1 MYAEKAV
8 VRVHRDLKVHTWFY
22 PNPASD
28 TTIILVNGSLATSAA
43 FGQTLRYLQ
52 PLCNVVLF
60 DQPYSG
66 HSRPHNP
73 SLPLISKEDEAL
85 ILLDLIEH
93 FRADQ
98 VMSFSWGGVA
108 TMLALAQRPARIRRA
123 VVTSFSPI
131 LNPHMQDYL
140 SRGRMHLAACDRQAV
155 AMLINDTIG
164 EYLPPLYK
172 RCNFRHVSSLEEHE
186 YSQMLF
192 HVRQVLEL
200 DAGQYMSCVR
210 NIDIPLLLSMAHGT
224 STPAQK
230 THAVSASWR
239 AMRVLSAL
247 RIPGTFWRW
256 STRQRCRTRARRL
269 QDLCWAIRPAPPD
282 RNWRWLVELRDGRVP
297 TRP

>member
-8 VRVHRDLKVHTWFY
+8 IRVHRDLQVHTWFY
-22 PNPASD
+22 PNPASE
-28 TTIILVNGSLATSAA
+28 TTIILVNGSLATSAS

-73 SLPLISKEDEAL
+73 SLPLIGKEDEAL

-93 FRADQ
+93 FQADQ

-108 TMLALAQRPARIRRA
+108 TMLALAQRPSRIQRA
-123 VVTSFSPI
+123 VISSFSPI

-140 SRGRMHLAACDRQAV
+140 TRGKTHLAACDRQAI

-164 EYLPPLYK
+164 EHLPSLYK
-172 RCNFRHVSSLEEHE
+172 RCNFRHVSSLDEHE

-192 HVRQVLEL
+192 HIRQVLEL

-210 NIDIPLLLSMAHGT
+210 NIDIPLLFINGAWDKYTSVEDARSFGRLATNARFVSVAHTGHFLEMEH
-224 STPAQK
+224 K
-230 THAVSASWR
+230 T
-239 AMRVLSAL
+239 AM
-247 RIPGTFWRW
+247 
-256 STRQRCRTRARRL
+256 QDTRAAVEGFVL
-269 QDLCWAIRPAPPD
+269 GEPA
-282 RNWRWLVELRDGRVP
+282 RVA
-297 TRP
+297 RQKLALAG

>member
-73 SLPLISKEDEAL
+73 SLPLIGKEDEAL

-210 NIDIPLLLSMAHGT
+210 NIDIPLLFINGAWDKYTSAEDARCFGELASDARFVSIAHTGHFLEMEH
-224 STPAQK
+224 K
-230 THAVSASWR
+230 T
-239 AMRVLSAL
+239 AL
-247 RIPGTFWRW
+247 
-256 STRQRCRTRARRL
+256 QDTRAAVAGFVL
-269 QDLCWAIRPAPPD
+269 GDTAGAD
-282 RNWRWLVELRDGRVP
+282 RQKLALAG
-297 TRP
+297 